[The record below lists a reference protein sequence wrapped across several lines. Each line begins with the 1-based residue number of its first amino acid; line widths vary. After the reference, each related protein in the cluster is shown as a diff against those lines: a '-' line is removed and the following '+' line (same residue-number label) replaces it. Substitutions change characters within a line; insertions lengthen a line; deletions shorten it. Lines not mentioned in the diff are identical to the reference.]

1 MLSWLLADERIAPDG
16 GMSSGFD
23 RSLAS
28 SFLKSPAGWYPHKM
42 WPQQAAWPRAD
53 SHIHLVRDDY
63 AWATARA
70 KAGTSYDEP
79 VLYNGYCEMY
89 GVEAVLVVSVRP
101 ENDQY
106 VADAAKQYK
115 WCRGMAAF
123 EPATLTVS
131 ALENLSSVF
140 LPDSPGKIA
149 GIALR
154 SAGGAKALS
163 SVDSGVWEWIDRR
176 RWLISQ
182 NNSGDGWL
190 SWLPIL
196 EKHPNLRLMIAHLGL
211 PEQSPPS
218 EREHPASPEVY
229 ARRLDAVVALSR
241 FPGPRVK
248 LSGFYAVAAPSH
260 DFPHRGAWGL
270 VETLV
275 RAFGVERCCWGS
287 DFSPCLSH
295 LSYPQTFD
303 LFARMPFLSDADRE
317 LIEGGNLLQLLREV
331 VVVTDSAKL

>member
-1 MLSWLLADERIAPDG
+1 
-16 GMSSGFD
+16 MSSGFD

-196 EKHPNLRLMIAHLGL
+196 EKHPNLRLTRWWHY
-211 PEQSPPS
+211 
-218 EREHPASPEVY
+218 HASPALESNFLDFMPWLLLRTISRTEV
-229 ARRLDAVVALSR
+229 
-241 FPGPRVK
+241 
-248 LSGFYAVAAPSH
+248 
-260 DFPHRGAWGL
+260 RGAWWRRWCARLESNVAAGVPTSL
-270 VETLV
+270 
-275 RAFGVERCCWGS
+275 RA
-287 DFSPCLSH
+287 
-295 LSYPQTFD
+295 
-303 LFARMPFLSDADRE
+303 
-317 LIEGGNLLQLLREV
+317 
-331 VVVTDSAKL
+331 